1 MLIQC
6 LNVPEYSIGEDGAV
20 CRSAR
25 WLLCADPTD
34 VNFALAAAL
43 WAGEVHGDWR
53 VPNQDGDGY
62 TTDPTVRI
70 ARIGC
75 KMLDASSCE
84 ITYEGVPRVGAVT
97 RLPGAY
103 QLERRANLEE
113 YQSDTFQVPAKALN
127 AFLPA
132 VGDAVNWNGTA
143 ATCIGNVAKEQPDG
157 SYLVTVTAVSGTIR
171 AQGEISGT
179 EDAEFA
185 SVKQGVWVV
194 ADSRLAAFLAENAV
208 HASAATWAGEGFYI
222 FHQAAV
228 PDERG
233 YTKVTLQ
240 ARQGKLRLI
249 EACRSEE
256 LLSGGADGTAEV
268 IWKSRWRVR
277 PEDRELFSGSL
288 GSDASEWAERGFVV
302 SRVTPKR
309 VSDCEYE
316 YTLEAR
322 RPESIVPGG
331 QSIYWLDD
339 DLPDRVEVKLRGA
352 FVQFSAGQCGYCW
365 NYRGQYTLLRN
376 WNPADDCPI
385 VTGTPLNRRWI
396 QQTVPVLEAVVTTYR
411 AGAARSHAGSFIGWH
426 SGGRVV
432 RKTIAGF
439 TGSWLKM
446 SVAAENFTDRRGR
459 TWTRV
464 TEVFRR
470 PPANEAW
477 NTGYWI

>member
-6 LNVPEYSIGEDGAV
+6 LNVPEYTIGPDGAV

-25 WLLCADPTD
+25 WLLCAEPVD
-34 VNFALAAAL
+34 VNFALAVAL

-62 TTDPTVRI
+62 TADPTVRI

-127 AFLPA
+127 SFLPA

-143 ATCIGNVAKEQPDG
+143 ATCIGNVAREQPDG

-171 AQGEISGT
+171 AQGEISSI
-179 EDAEFA
+179 EDADFE
-185 SVKQGVWVV
+185 SVRQGVWVV
-194 ADSRLAAFLAENAV
+194 ADSRLAAFLEENAV

-222 FHQAAV
+222 FHQTAV

-240 ARQGKLRLI
+240 ARQGKLKLI

-256 LLSGGADGTAEV
+256 LLSGGTEGTAESV
-268 IWKSRWRVR
+268 WKSRWRVR
-277 PEDRELFSGSL
+277 PEDCERFSGLL
-288 GSDASEWAERGFVV
+288 GKDASDWAESGFVV
-302 SRVTPKR
+302 SRIVPKR
-309 VSDCEYE
+309 ISDCEYE

-322 RPESIVPGG
+322 RPESIIPSGL
-331 QSIYWLDD
+331 STYWLDD
-339 DLPDRVEVKLRGA
+339 DLPGRVEVKLRGA

-365 NYRGQYTLLRN
+365 NYRGQYALLRN
-376 WNPADDCPI
+376 WNPARDCPV
-385 VTGTPLNRRWI
+385 VTSTPLDRRWV
-396 QQTVPVLEAVVTTYR
+396 QQPVPVQEALVTHYY
-411 AGAARSHAGSFIGWH
+411 AGDARDNAKYFIRWN

-432 RKTIAGF
+432 QETIADC

-446 SVAAENFTDRRGR
+446 SITVENFTDRRGR

-464 TEVFRR
+464 IEVFRK
-470 PPANEAW
+470 PPANEDW
-477 NTGYWI
+477 NALYWI